1 MLLFD
6 LPVIHYSNMSN
17 PKLKS
22 ATQCVHAGTVKDPL
36 MGGVNSPITTSS
48 AITFLDKEENAYPRY
63 YNTPNQVA
71 VVEKLCALEKGEWG
85 LVLSSGMAAISTA
98 FIALL
103 KPGDHAVIQDRIY
116 GGTHYFVKSEFDK
129 LGISYTLVKGTD
141 KEAYRDAIQP
151 NSKLLYFETP
161 SNPLLSVMDIAG
173 MAELASDHQ
182 LISMIDN
189 TFASPINQKPM
200 ELGVDLVMHSGTKYL
215 GGHSDLCFGAL
226 ISTNELSEALL
237 SAAINWGGSVNAT
250 TCYQIERSL
259 KTLSIRVQRQ
269 NENAMFLAQS
279 LAQHPQVE
287 KVFYPG
293 LPSHPGHQLAA
304 SQMSGFGGMLS
315 FELKNPGSAVAFCHH
330 LELIQPALSL
340 GGIESIIC
348 IPSLTSHIKM
358 SKEERM
364 AAGVSDDLLRLSV
377 GIEDSEDLLSDLM
390 RALDKSISMD

>member
-1 MLLFD
+1 
-6 LPVIHYSNMSN
+6 MSN
-17 PKLKS
+17 TKLKS

-36 MGGVNSPITTSS
+36 MGGVNSPIITSS

-63 YNTPNQVA
+63 YNTPNQLA

-98 FIALL
+98 FVALL
-103 KPGDHAVIQDRIY
+103 KPGDHAVIQDQIY
-116 GGTHYFVKSEFDK
+116 GGTYFFVKSQFDN
-129 LGISYTLVKGTD
+129 LGIEYTLVKGTD
-141 KEAYRDAIQP
+141 IEAYRAAIQP
-151 NSKLLYFETP
+151 NSKILYFETP
-161 SNPLLSVMDIAG
+161 SNPLLSIMDVAG
-173 MAELASDHQ
+173 MAQLASEHQ

-189 TFASPINQKPM
+189 TFASPINQNPL

-226 ISTNELSEALL
+226 ITSNNLREPLL
-237 SAAINWGGSVNAT
+237 SAAVNWGGSVNAT

-259 KTLSIRVQRQ
+259 KTLAIRVQKQ
-269 NENAMFLAQS
+269 NENAIFLAQA
-279 LAQHPQVE
+279 LEQHPQVG

-293 LPSHPGHQLAA
+293 LSSHEGHQLAT

-315 FELKNPGSAVAFCHH
+315 FELKTPGSAVTFCNS
-330 LELIQPALSL
+330 LNLIQPALSL

-377 GIEDSEDLLSDLM
+377 GIEDGEDLLEDIL
-390 RALDKSISMD
+390 RAMEEITE